1 MKKIKAVLFDMD
13 GVLIDSETFYMEGMY
28 KWMQEIG
35 FKGSIEEIYTVIG
48 TNMKTTYEML
58 QKMMNNK
65 VSIKELEQANNSYF
79 AKHPLDFKSIM
90 IPGALDL
97 MKSLKSKGIKMAVC
111 SSSPKDN
118 IDTVMEVC
126 GFKEYLDFE
135 ISGDQLKHSK
145 PAPDIYLKASEVLN
159 VTSDECIVIE
169 DSTIGIEAGKN
180 ANMIVIAYKN
190 DKFKQDQS
198 YANYSF
204 KSMQEISDFID
215 GLI

>member
-1 MKKIKAVLFDMD
+1 M
-13 GVLIDSETFYMEGMY
+13 
-28 KWMQEIG
+28 
-35 FKGSIEEIYTVIG
+35 
-48 TNMKTTYEML
+48 
-58 QKMMNNK
+58 
-65 VSIKELEQANNSYF
+65 SYSMRSF
-79 AKHPLDFKSIM
+79 WNAFRFS
-90 IPGALDL
+90 GEA
-97 MKSLKSKGIKMAVC
+97 STQS
-111 SSSPKDN
+111 N
-118 IDTVMEVC
+118 
-126 GFKEYLDFE
+126 KEYLDFE